1 MLFAIRSA
9 LNAFPLSP
17 ALLMLRIALAILF
30 WRSGLTKVATTASGM
45 LPELPPRLA
54 TGVVEIFANEYRVP
68 LLPPDIAAML
78 GAGGELILSA
88 LLLFGLFGRFAAAGL
103 LVVTAVIQWV
113 YPGNWSEHLLWAGCL
128 LLLIIRGPGSL
139 SLDRLFW
146 EPPQARFR
154 R

>member
-9 LNAFPLSP
+9 LTALPLSP
-17 ALLMLRIALAILF
+17 VLLLLRIGLAMLF
-30 WRSGLTKVATTASGM
+30 WRSGLTKVTTTASGM
-45 LPELPPRLA
+45 LPEIPPRLA
-54 TGVVEIFANEYRVP
+54 AGVVDIFANEYRVP
-68 LLPPDIAAML
+68 LLGPETAAML

-103 LVVTAVIQWV
+103 LVVTLVIQWV
-113 YPGNWSEHLLWAGCL
+113 YPGDWSDHLLWAGGL
-128 LLLIIRGPGSL
+128 LLLAIRGPGSL

-146 EPPQARFR
+146 EPLNPRLR